1 MKPRLVVIANAT
13 EARLLS
19 RASRAEPLVELAS
32 FVDALGRSHGSEL
45 MPDRP
50 GHGSSDH
57 RPGGIAFEPR
67 LDPRRKRH
75 QQFAHRLAD
84 AIESALNAS
93 SYASLVLV
101 VSSPFLGDLRHALG
115 AYARRLPAH
124 SFDLDLTSCSLKEL
138 EQRIDPAAW
147 VEFPPEGHR

>member
-19 RASRAEPLVELAS
+19 RASRAEPLVELAA
-32 FVDALGRSHGSEL
+32 FDDALGRRHGSEL
-45 MPDRP
+45 QADRP

-57 RPGGIAFEPR
+57 RPGGVAFEPR

-84 AIESALNAS
+84 EIESALNAGG
-93 SYASLVLV
+93 YAALVLV
-101 VSSPFLGDLRHALG
+101 ASSPFLGELRHALG
-115 AYARRLPAH
+115 ASARRLPGH
-124 SFDLDLTSCSLKEL
+124 SFELDLTSCSLQEL
-138 EQRIDPAAW
+138 EQRLDPAVW
-147 VEFPPEGHR
+147 VEFPPEVHR